1 MDRKKDAK
9 WPQPITNLF
18 SKTININANALG
30 ADIPRMLALSDNYDA
45 RNRRAAEAAENV
57 IDAGNRESDMEII
70 NPTLAKRVILWGWG
84 CTYDTIAFDHSTVE
98 VPQIPESVPPPD
110 PAAGMGGG
118 EPGAEAA
125 IQPAGGAVPAGA
137 APQVEPS
144 PELQA
149 MGVQTVPTAR
159 LQTYLLTPFEVY
171 LPRDSADI
179 NLTPWQIV
187 RWRRRL
193 GLVKELYPDY
203 AEKFTA
209 DTADVALAFYY
220 LNTLRSLSFQNS
232 KMNEAEEE
240 FCTMTE
246 YWCEWT
252 AVPEEVQEKIS
263 AEWEAQTSEI
273 YASKGLTKLQAAI
286 EYGLFAVQWQG
297 QIVQWAENP
306 WDGDSPLTFFP
317 FQKDSV
323 SVYPKG
329 LSVEL
334 IPLTKSLNRVDSL
347 MLRAVMSTGTG
358 KWLVPTTQP
367 ITQLSG
373 DPVEKVEYDPLG
385 DGKVKPEF
393 INPTPYGPVLIQLRE
408 QIVADF
414 KELGYSNSV
423 AEGEMPGAGTAFRL
437 AAYMGA
443 KAEETR
449 KTMRYL
455 WEQAHELRARKLIK
469 MARKVWTEPR
479 KVQTAGFNNKFAAQQ
494 LEAAD
499 IPEDGYELNVIQ
511 DSSKPKTQTEKLQVL
526 QLAQQG
532 GYVNPQDPQTREYV
546 LEALGLQDLDPT
558 DHLQYMKADR
568 DLEKLKRNI
577 QPMESP
583 FEKWD
588 IPLRVT
594 ALYTLT
600 EEFEDSPENIRNGI
614 LMYAQYLSDKLQV
627 AQGAPLGLP
636 QPGPGGPPPS
646 PADLAAKGG
655 PGGQPAAHVLGQ
667 VPGAQVSNS
676 QVQGAAVREAANIVP
691 NSPSPSA

>member
-1 MDRKKDAK
+1 
-9 WPQPITNLF
+9 
-18 SKTININANALG
+18 
-30 ADIPRMLALSDNYDA
+30 
-45 RNRRAAEAAENV
+45 
-57 IDAGNRESDMEII
+57 
-70 NPTLAKRVILWGWG
+70 
-84 CTYDTIAFDHSTVE
+84 
-98 VPQIPESVPPPD
+98 
-110 PAAGMGGG
+110 
-118 EPGAEAA
+118 
-125 IQPAGGAVPAGA
+125 
-137 APQVEPS
+137 
-144 PELQA
+144 
-149 MGVQTVPTAR
+149 
-159 LQTYLLTPFEVY
+159 
-171 LPRDSADI
+171 
-179 NLTPWQIV
+179 
-187 RWRRRL
+187 
-193 GLVKELYPDY
+193 
-203 AEKFTA
+203 
-209 DTADVALAFYY
+209 
-220 LNTLRSLSFQNS
+220 
-232 KMNEAEEE
+232 
-240 FCTMTE
+240 
-246 YWCEWT
+246 
-252 AVPEEVQEKIS
+252 
-263 AEWEAQTSEI
+263 
-273 YASKGLTKLQAAI
+273 
-286 EYGLFAVQWQG
+286 
-297 QIVQWAENP
+297 
-306 WDGDSPLTFFP
+306 
-317 FQKDSV
+317 
-323 SVYPKG
+323 
-329 LSVEL
+329 
-334 IPLTKSLNRVDSL
+334 
-347 MLRAVMSTGTG
+347 
-358 KWLVPTTQP
+358 
-367 ITQLSG
+367 
-373 DPVEKVEYDPLG
+373 
-385 DGKVKPEF
+385 
-393 INPTPYGPVLIQLRE
+393 
-408 QIVADF
+408 
-414 KELGYSNSV
+414 
-423 AEGEMPGAGTAFRL
+423 
-437 AAYMGA
+437 
-443 KAEETR
+443 
-449 KTMRYL
+449 MRYL